1 MLYRLPC
8 VTNTVVCR
16 RSAALPARGYYS
28 STEQTWGKPAP
39 IILIVIMNS
48 IIIILIIITT
58 NIIIILIRTSIIIVD
73 TMFTNTI
80 LFLWRYTAW
89 FDMGILDGN
98 PIQYFS
104 PRPNILRTSD
114 CLSQIYSQP
123 DIRIM
128 PPVNIFP
135 LSDISRCSGTDL
147 SAPIY
152 WDIWRRVGEP
162 GLRVNSMWQ
171 NLLNLNFLH
180 LLSLFNY
187 WGRPSVVSVC
197 KSEVDLEFLPKMSWC
212 RRCGRCSGYQL
223 TPPQLHQRCKYNR
236 PHSMF
241 GLCISYWPAS
251 HILEK
256 YHCHICWGYLYWV

>member
-89 FDMGILDGN
+89 FDMGTLDGN

-104 PRPNILRTSD
+104 PRLNISHTSD

-128 PPVNIFP
+128 PTVNIFP

-152 WDIWRRVGEP
+152 WDIWRSLGGWARARQGKAEGEFNVAESP
-162 GLRVNSMWQ
+162 KSQ
-171 NLLNLNFLH
+171 LLASSCYVH
-180 LLSLFNY
+180 LL
-187 WGRPSVVSVC
+187 RPAQ
-197 KSEVDLEFLPKMSWC
+197 
-212 RRCGRCSGYQL
+212 CSQCL
-223 TPPQLHQRCKYNR
+223 
-236 PHSMF
+236 
-241 GLCISYWPAS
+241 
-251 HILEK
+251 
-256 YHCHICWGYLYWV
+256 